1 MKGMVW
7 SAILSLLLFAG
18 ATPRAAMAE
27 PPGCDLPKVDN
38 FVVLVDQSG
47 SMYQR
52 HADLGEVK
60 ELLAKRTL
68 LELNDEVPSK
78 FCCTKSALYLFAP
91 FEELKPP
98 YVHDH
103 DSFATRIGWIPDAQ
117 PVALRLTDMADGFN
131 ELTPVVSGLEKKTAV
146 IVVTDGG
153 ANTDGDPIAAARAM
167 VAAKPGTCLHV
178 VSLADCDR
186 GRDINKQLAQITP
199 ECRSVE
205 ASEIL
210 GNKAKMQQ
218 FAHDVFCITKPPV
231 VSQRRGG

>member
-7 SAILSLLLFAG
+7 SGILSLVLVAG
-18 ATPRAAMAE
+18 AMPPAAVAE
-27 PPGCDLPKVDN
+27 PPGCDAPKVDN

-52 HADLGEVK
+52 HADLGEIK

-68 LELNDEVPSK
+68 LELNNEVPKK
-78 FCCTKSALYLFAP
+78 FCCMKSGLYLFAP
-91 FEELKPP
+91 FEELKTP
-98 YVHDH
+98 YVYDH
-103 DSFATRIGWIPDAQ
+103 DSFATRIGWIPDSQ
-117 PVALRLTDMADGFN
+117 PVAVRLTDMADGFT

-153 ANTDGDPIAAARAM
+153 ANTGGDPIEAAKAL

-178 VSLADCDR
+178 ISLADCDR
-186 GRDINKQLAQITP
+186 GREINKQLAAITP
-199 ECRSVE
+199 QCRSVE

-210 GNKAKMQQ
+210 GNGPKMQQ
-218 FAHDVFCITKPPV
+218 FAHDVFCITNPPLL
-231 VSQRRGG
+231 QRRGG